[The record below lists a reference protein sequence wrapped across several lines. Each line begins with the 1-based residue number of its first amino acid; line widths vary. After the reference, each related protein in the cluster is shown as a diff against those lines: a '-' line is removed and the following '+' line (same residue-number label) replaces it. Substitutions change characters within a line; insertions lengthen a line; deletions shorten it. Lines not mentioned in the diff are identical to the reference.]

1 VTGRLVNAGRGPAQS
16 EPCGGHA
23 AQEPSVTPTP
33 LDSAL
38 RKARW
43 RLVPFLMLL
52 YVVAYLDR
60 INVSFAALGMNEE
73 LGLSQTAY
81 GLGAGIFFLGYVL
94 FEIPSNLIL
103 ARVGAR
109 VWLSRILVSWGLAT
123 VALALSAGP
132 VSFAILRFLLGVAEA
147 GFFPGVI
154 LYLTAWFPLA
164 HRARAVALFMT
175 ATPLAGL
182 IGSPL
187 SGWILEMHRMLG
199 LSGWQWLFLLEG
211 LPAVVLGV
219 VLFFRLPSE
228 PGDAVWLTPD
238 ERRALTQAIEAE
250 RRDIAS
256 RHLSGLRHGLWSR
269 AVWTWGFVYFCVVVA
284 MYGLV
289 MWLPQI
295 FAGILGP
302 GEDHPMRVSLLVMTA
317 YACAMGGMV
326 VIGASSDRRGERRWH
341 ILGSLGLCLLGML
354 LLSLGHGVAWA
365 LAGASLAAMGIWG
378 AIAPFWGL
386 TTTFLTGQAA
396 AAGIALINSL
406 GNLGGFAGPY
416 AMGFV
421 KAHTGG
427 YSQAFLYIAGLTALA
442 AVPVYLA
449 KRPPRHAA

>member
-16 EPCGGHA
+16 EPRGGHA

-109 VWLSRILVSWGLAT
+109 VWLSRILISWGLAT

-132 VSFAILRFLLGVAEA
+132 ASFAILRFLLGVAEA

-187 SGWILEMHRMLG
+187 SGWILEMHRIFG

-238 ERRALTQAIEAE
+238 ERRALTQAIDAE

-302 GEDHPMRVSLLVMTA
+302 GEDHPLRVSLLVMTA

-326 VIGASSDRRGERRWH
+326 VIGASSDRHGERRWH

-354 LLSLGHGVAWA
+354 LLSLGRGVAWA

>member
-1 VTGRLVNAGRGPAQS
+1 M
-16 EPCGGHA
+16 
-23 AQEPSVTPTP
+23 PSPRPTP
-33 LDSAL
+33 PDTDRPLLDSAL

-43 RLVPFLMLL
+43 RLLPFLMLL

-94 FEIPSNLIL
+94 FEVPSNLIL

-109 VWLSRILVSWGLAT
+109 VWLSRILVSWGLCT
-123 VALALSAGP
+123 VALALSVGP
-132 VSFAILRFLLGVAEA
+132 TSFAALRFLLGVAEA

-154 LYLTAWFPLA
+154 LYLTAWFPLS
-164 HRARAVALFMT
+164 HRAKAVALFMT

-182 IGSPL
+182 IGSPV
-187 SGWILEMHRMLG
+187 SGLILEMHALLG
-199 LSGWQWLFLLEG
+199 LSGWQWLFLIEG
-211 LPAVVLGV
+211 APAVLLGV
-219 VLFFRLPSE
+219 ILFFRLPDT
-228 PGDAVWLTPD
+228 PGEAAWLAPG
-238 ERRALTQAIEAE
+238 ERLALTEAIEAE
-250 RRDIAS
+250 RRGIAA
-256 RHLSGLRHGLWSR
+256 RHLSGVRHGLTSR
-269 AVWTWGFVYFCVVVA
+269 AVWSAGFVYFCVVVA

-295 FAGILGP
+295 LAAIPDAGGGP
-302 GEDHPMRVSLLVMTA
+302 ADPVHVSLLVMVA
-317 YACAMGGMV
+317 YAFAMAGMV
-326 VIGASSDRRGERRWH
+326 LIGASSDRRGERRWH

-354 LLSLGHGVAWA
+354 VMSLSGGIAA
-365 LAGASLAAMGIWG
+365 TLAGASLAAMGIWG

-386 TTTFLTGQAA
+386 TTAFLTGQAA

-416 AMGFV
+416 VMGFV

-427 YSQAFLYIAGLTALA
+427 FSQAFLCIAGLMLLA
-442 AVPVYLA
+442 AVPVFLA
-449 KRPPRHAA
+449 EKTARPPD

>member
-1 VTGRLVNAGRGPAQS
+1 MTGRLVNAGRGPAQS
-16 EPCGGHA
+16 EPRGGHA

-109 VWLSRILVSWGLAT
+109 VWLSRILISWGLAT

-132 VSFAILRFLLGVAEA
+132 ASFAILRFLLGVAEA

-187 SGWILEMHRMLG
+187 SGWILEMHRIFG

-238 ERRALTQAIEAE
+238 ERRALTQAIDAE

-302 GEDHPMRVSLLVMTA
+302 GEDHPLRVSLLVMTA

-326 VIGASSDRRGERRWH
+326 VIGASSDRHGERRWH

-354 LLSLGHGVAWA
+354 LLSLGRGVAWA